1 MDGSQRY
8 LLMSALAAANT
19 VYGFRPATGLPY
31 TEFLSLLLTW
41 PTTELPLQCLTAQ
54 AAITGIAM
62 RHGLL
67 RTRAGQGGLAL
78 SAVSAAGLI
87 AHERRGRQ
95 AAVHLEAALA
105 DALGPGYRSRIR
117 YPRRPGPRAAPPR
130 RSGVLCM
137 RRIRREYAHSADI
150 SYGPHGRNNLL
161 DIWRRPDLPRG
172 ARAPVLLQV
181 PGGAWVVG
189 NKEGQAYPLMSH
201 LAEQGWVCASMSY
214 RLSPKATWPAQIV
227 DVKRALAWV
236 KDHIADYG
244 GDPRFVAITG
254 GSAGGH
260 LSALA
265 ALSAG
270 DPAFQP
276 GFEDADT
283 SVQAA
288 VPFYGIYDWTP
299 LYGRNGMED
308 FLLRFGIMKQR
319 YAANPD
325 LYEQAS
331 PLLRAGPQA
340 PPFFILHGGQDVL
353 APVQQA
359 RLFASR
365 LREAGGPVV
374 YAELPGAQHAFD
386 IAGTPRA
393 AAAAEAVGR
402 FLGVIYGNW
411 SRNPGAPDHC
421 PSPASRRSGNADSIE
436 RGG

>member
-8 LLMSALAAANT
+8 LLMSALAAADT
-19 VYGFRPATGLPY
+19 AYGFRPVTGLPAAG
-31 TEFLSLLLTW
+31 FPALLLTW
-41 PTTELPLQCLTAQ
+41 PTTELPLYRLVAE
-54 AAITGIAM
+54 AAITGAAA
-62 RHGLL
+62 RRGLL
-67 RTRAGQGGLAL
+67 RTRAGQAGLAL

-87 AHERRGRQ
+87 ALELRGRQ
-95 AAVHLEAALA
+95 AAGQLESALA
-105 DALGPGYRSRIR
+105 GALGPGYRSRIR
-117 YPRRPGPRAAPPR
+117 YPRRPGPQAATAR
-130 RSGVLCM
+130 RNGVL
-137 RRIRREYAHSADI
+137 RVLRIRREYAHDADI
-150 SYGPHGRNNLL
+150 SYGPYGASNLL
-161 DIWRRPDLPRG
+161 DIWRRPDLPRDAG
-172 ARAPVLLQV
+172 APVLLQV
-181 PGGAWVVG
+181 PGGAWIVG

-201 LAEQGWVCASMSY
+201 LAEQGWVCVSMSY
-214 RLSPKATWPAQIV
+214 RLSPRAAWPAQIA

-236 KDHIADYG
+236 KDHIAGYG

-299 LYGRNGMED
+299 AHGRKGMED

-319 YAANPD
+319 YAESPE

-331 PLLRAGPQA
+331 PLVRAGLRA
-340 PPFFILHGGQDVL
+340 PPFFILHGDQDVL

-359 RLFASR
+359 RLLTGR
-365 LREAGGPVV
+365 LREAGGLTV

-386 IAGTPRA
+386 IAGTPRGS
-393 AAAAEAVGR
+393 AAAEAVGR
-402 FLGVIYGNW
+402 FLGVVYGDW
-411 SRNPGAPDHC
+411 SRTPGT
-421 PSPASRRSGNADSIE
+421 PAR
-436 RGG
+436 

>member
-1 MDGSQRY
+1 MSASQRTSASQRY

-19 VYGFRPATGLPY
+19 VYGFRPVTGVPY
-31 TEFLSLLLTW
+31 SEFPSLLLTW
-41 PTTELPLQCLTAQ
+41 PTTELPLYRLVAET
-54 AAITGIAM
+54 AITGAVA
-62 RHGLL
+62 RRGLL
-67 RTRAGQGGLAL
+67 RTRAGQGGLVL

-87 AHERRGRQ
+87 ALELRARQ
-95 AAVHLEAALA
+95 AAGPLEDALA
-105 DALGPGYRSRIR
+105 GALGPGYRSRIR
-117 YPRRPGPRAAPPR
+117 HLRHPGPQAATAR
-130 RSGVLCM
+130 RRGVLRM
-137 RRIRREYAHSADI
+137 LRIRREYAHDADI

-161 DIWRRPDLPRG
+161 DIWRRPDLRNN
-172 ARAPVLLQV
+172 ASAPVLLQV
-181 PGGAWVVG
+181 PGGAWIVG

-201 LAEQGWVCASMSY
+201 LAEQGWVCVSMSY

-276 GFEDADT
+276 GFEHADT

-299 LYGRNGMED
+299 AHGRKGMED
-308 FLLRFGIMKQR
+308 FLLRFGIVKQR
-319 YAANPD
+319 YAANPA
-325 LYEQAS
+325 LYKQAS
-331 PLLRAGPQA
+331 PLLGAGPQA
-340 PPFFILHGGQDVL
+340 PPFFILHGDQDVL

-359 RLFASR
+359 RLLSDR
-365 LREAGGPVV
+365 LRESGSLVV

-402 FLGVIYGNW
+402 FLGVVYGDW
-411 SRNPGAPDHC
+411 CRKSAHRDHL
-421 PSPASRRSGNADSIE
+421 A
-436 RGG
+436 

>member
-1 MDGSQRY
+1 MDGSHRY
-8 LLMSALAAANT
+8 LLMSALAAADT
-19 VYGFRPATGLPY
+19 AYGFRPVTGVPY
-31 TEFLSLLLTW
+31 SEFPSLLLAW
-41 PTTELPLQCLTAQ
+41 PSTELPLYRLIAET
-54 AAITGIAM
+54 AITADAA
-62 RHGLL
+62 RRGLFH
-67 RTRAGQGGLAL
+67 TRAGQAGLVL

-87 AHERRGRQ
+87 ALEVRGRQ
-95 AAVHLEAALA
+95 ATGHLEDALTG
-105 DALGPGYRSRIR
+105 ALGPGYRSRIR
-117 YPRRPGPRAAPPR
+117 YLRHPGPQVAAAR
-130 RSGVLCM
+130 RRGVLRM
-137 RRIRREYAHSADI
+137 LRIRREYAHDADI
-150 SYGPHGRNNLL
+150 SYGPYGRNNLL
-161 DIWRRPDLPRG
+161 DVWRRPDMRHN
-172 ARAPVLLQV
+172 AHAPVLLQV
-181 PGGAWVVG
+181 PGGAWIVG

-201 LAEQGWVCASMSY
+201 LAEQGWVCVSMSY

-227 DVKRALAWV
+227 DVKRALTWV

-299 LYGRNGMED
+299 AHGSKGMED
-308 FLLRFGIMKQR
+308 FLLRFGIVKQR
-319 YAANPD
+319 YASNPA

-340 PPFFILHGGQDVL
+340 PPFFILHGNQDVL

-359 RLFASR
+359 RLFTGR
-365 LREAGGPVV
+365 LREAGGLAV

-402 FLGVIYGNW
+402 FLGVVYGDW
-411 SRNPGAPDHC
+411 SRTSAHHD
-421 PSPASRRSGNADSIE
+421 
-436 RGG
+436 

>member
-19 VYGFRPATGLPY
+19 AYGFRPVTGLPY
-31 TEFLSLLLTW
+31 TEIPSLLLTW
-41 PTTELPLQCLTAQ
+41 PTTELPLHCLIAQ
-54 AAITGIAM
+54 AAITGAAVQ
-62 RHGLL
+62 HGLL
-67 RTRAGQGGLAL
+67 RTRAGQAGLVL

-87 AHERRGRQ
+87 ALERRGRQ
-95 AAVHLEAALA
+95 APGHLEAALV

-117 YPRRPGPRAAPPR
+117 YPGRPDPHAATAR
-130 RSGVLCM
+130 RSGVLRM
-137 RRIRREYAHSADI
+137 QRIRREYAHDADI

-161 DIWRRPDLPRG
+161 DIWRRPDLPRDAG
-172 ARAPVLLQV
+172 APVLLQV
-181 PGGAWVVG
+181 PGGGWITG

-201 LAEQGWVCASMSY
+201 LAEQGWVCVSMSY
-214 RLSPKATWPAQIV
+214 RLSPKAAWPAQIV
-227 DVKRALAWV
+227 DVKCALTWV
-236 KDHIADYG
+236 KDHIADYC

-276 GFEDADT
+276 GFENADT

-299 LYGRNGMED
+299 AHGRKGMED

-319 YAANPD
+319 YAEDPD

-331 PLLRAGPQA
+331 PLLRVGPHA
-340 PPFFILHGGQDVL
+340 PPFFVLHGDQDVF

-359 RLFASR
+359 RLLAGR
-365 LREAGGPVV
+365 LREAGSPVV

-386 IAGTPRA
+386 IAGTPQA
-393 AAAAEAVGR
+393 SAAAEAVGR
-402 FLGVIYGNW
+402 FLGVVYGDW
-411 SRNPGAPDHC
+411 SRNLSAPGSP
-421 PSPASRRSGNADSIE
+421 PSPECHRRQS
-436 RGG
+436 